1 MGGEMVL
8 AKLPMGA
15 VLAGALAISTGQVG
29 AAAFTDAEFAAGAD
43 DGCRSVE
50 SWSEKHYRK
59 PASEDGGKSDVEAVG
74 LERLSDNPV
83 LIVYAGTNPK
93 DIKDVLADLGIGAK
107 EAEYVL
113 KSSVETIVRGL
124 ASTKIIKSAAVDKTI
139 AAMEGTM
146 SGLKVATAKA
156 AKKGSPKFSCP
167 KGTFFDLVDKGI
179 C

>member
-1 MGGEMVL
+1 MVL
-8 AKLPMGA
+8 ARLLMGA

-29 AAAFTDAEFAAGAD
+29 AAAFTDAEFAARAD
-43 DGCRSVE
+43 DGYRSVE
-50 SWSEKHYRK
+50 SWSKKHYRK

-83 LIVYAGTNPK
+83 LIVYAGTNQ
-93 DIKDVLADLGIGAK
+93 DVLADLGIGAK

-124 ASTKIIKSAAVDKTI
+124 ASTKIIKSAVVDKTI

>member
-1 MGGEMVL
+1 MVL

-83 LIVYAGTNPK
+83 LIVYAGTNQ
-93 DIKDVLADLGIGAK
+93 DVLADLGIGAK

-124 ASTKIIKSAAVDKTI
+124 ASTKIIKSAVVDKTI

>member
-1 MGGEMVL
+1 MVL
-8 AKLPMGA
+8 ARLLMGA

-29 AAAFTDAEFAAGAD
+29 AAAFTDAEFAARAD
-43 DGCRSVE
+43 DGYRSVE
-50 SWSEKHYRK
+50 SWSKKHYRK